1 MASGHV
7 TVPRKQAGHMAA
19 PTSIALA
26 SIKPLPTGSRPHM
39 AINPRRRAGQSFS
52 TLPPISDINLLGD
65 VQGVVHLDP
74 RESYRTRR
82 RAVSVFWCPRVPVRP
97 HESLRAGKLARLA
110 DFAGYLT
117 SHRHSNGV
125 SHLKGAANSGG
136 LHHDW

>member
-1 MASGHV
+1 MGAYVGV
-7 TVPRKQAGHMAA
+7 LELPLMMQWTA
-19 PTSIALA
+19 PAVGISFDFSKGL
-26 SIKPLPTGSRPHM
+26 LV